1 MFFFFLIEGAYYY
14 HIESIRDFLLLQDSE
29 GFFLQSIRE
38 YINIVFLAS
47 SEALSLNEELVS
59 GPLFRSVVRA
69 EHIFDWNM
77 WESLIVFFEL
87 ISHDPSDLFHGNTS
101 FNEPLLARDAMF
113 EKLFQVAEKPILDS
127 LTVECLELI
136 CCTCFLLIKSQ

>member
-1 MFFFFLIEGAYYY
+1 MFFFLIEGAYYY

-77 WESLIVFFEL
+77 WESLIVFF
-87 ISHDPSDLFHGNTS
+87 
-101 FNEPLLARDAMF
+101 
-113 EKLFQVAEKPILDS
+113 
-127 LTVECLELI
+127 
-136 CCTCFLLIKSQ
+136 

>member
-1 MFFFFLIEGAYYY
+1 M
-14 HIESIRDFLLLQDSE
+14 DFLLLQDSE

-87 ISHDPSDLFHGNTS
+87 ISHDPFNLFHGNTN

-136 CCTCFLLIKSQ
+136 CCTCFLVIKSQ